1 MQLKFGGK
9 FLTQFGD
16 EISEFLPAPATG
28 GAEHAA
34 AYAPSATSPSSLK
47 HSVFREAVK
56 PQNGQ
61 VSHFQTSKNFPGFCV
76 KVLKLSVWSMDP
88 PEFRTNPSNCL
99 YFCFMASF
107 R

>member
-16 EISEFLPAPATG
+16 EIGEFLPLTASAATG
-28 GAEHAA
+28 EVVEHAA

-56 PQNGQ
+56 QRNGQ

-76 KVLKLSVWSMDP
+76 KVFKLSVWTLQSSEP
-88 PEFRTNPSNCL
+88 IP
-99 YFCFMASF
+99 
-107 R
+107 

>member
-1 MQLKFGGK
+1 MQLKVGGK

-16 EISEFLPAPATG
+16 EISEFLPLTASAAPATG

-56 PQNGQ
+56 QRNGQ

-76 KVLKLSVWSMDP
+76 KVFKLSVWTLQSSEP
-88 PEFRTNPSNCL
+88 IP
-99 YFCFMASF
+99 
-107 R
+107 